1 MDARIKTEEGR
12 LKLRVSGIII
22 HDNKILIEVY
32 SDGVYFLPGG
42 TINMNETSEDA
53 ILRELKEE
61 IDKDFIIDSLVSIC
75 EEFYFNHLNEK
86 THCINFYYKMSFKNI
101 DDINSIDMDRLEN
114 DHGYMNQHHYK
125 WVDII
130 DLDNINLVP
139 IEIKKEIMDDKYS
152 THHVMKDV

>member
-1 MDARIKTEEGR
+1 MDARFRTEEGR

-53 ILRELKEE
+53 IIRELKEE

-86 THCINFYYKMSFKNI
+86 THCINFYYKMKFKNI
-101 DDINSIDMDRLEN
+101 DDIDSIDMDRLEN

-125 WVDII
+125 WADIK

-139 IEIKKEIMDDKYS
+139 LEIKKEIMNGEYNI
-152 THHVMKDV
+152 HHVMKDV

>member
-1 MDARIKTEEGR
+1 MDARIRTEEGR

-53 ILRELKEE
+53 IIRELKEE

-75 EEFYFNHLNEK
+75 EEFYINHKDEK
-86 THCINFYYKMSFKNI
+86 THCINFYYKMKFKNI
-101 DDINSIDMDRLEN
+101 DDVNSIDMDRLEN
-114 DHGYMNQHHYK
+114 DHGFMCQHHYS
-125 WVDII
+125 WLDMD
-130 DLDNINLVP
+130 DLKNKDLIPEV
-139 IEIKKEIMDDKYS
+139 IKKEIINNKYNI
-152 THHVMKDV
+152 HHIMKDM

>member
-53 ILRELKEE
+53 IIRELKEE

-86 THCINFYYKMSFKNI
+86 THCINFYYEMKFKNI
-101 DDINSIDMDRLEN
+101 DDINSIDMDRLED

-125 WVDII
+125 WIDIK
-130 DLDNINLVP
+130 DLDSINLVP
-139 IEIKKEIMDDKYS
+139 VEIKKEIS
-152 THHVMKDV
+152 TGSYQKHKIIKNI

>member
-53 ILRELKEE
+53 IIRELKEE

-86 THCINFYYKMSFKNI
+86 THGINFYYEMKFKNI
-101 DDINSIDMDRLEN
+101 DDINSIDMDRLED

-125 WVDII
+125 WIDIK
-130 DLDNINLVP
+130 DLDSINLVP
-139 IEIKKEIMDDKYS
+139 VEIKKEIS
-152 THHVMKDV
+152 TGSYQKHKIIKNI